1 MGLGIFWAFTK
12 VILLFSHAR
21 LSCYIESILTIH
33 VIFKEL
39 YNNAAGYFL
48 INYWKPN
55 NFINSINQAFNSVIF
70 LSISEKM
77 QWGYLLLGIMYPKD
91 VKNISGYNFII
102 PWMKIGS
109 ETSKLHWK
117 FSDFF
122 FLKVL
127 GRLQFLFH
135 YIWALSL
142 FTIMFSHLMI
152 YFTYEKKSVN
162 CKPYFVN
169 ISFLTLSCSNL
180 YFSVKNNIIA
190 WKSSSIC

>member
-33 VIFKEL
+33 VILREL

-55 NFINSINQAFNSVIF
+55 NFIISINQAFNFVIF

-117 FSDFF
+117 FSVFF
-122 FLKVL
+122 FFKGSWEITVPFPLHLSSVT
-127 GRLQFLFH
+127 FHHNVFTSNDLFH
-135 YIWALSL
+135 LWEEIGKL
-142 FTIMFSHLMI
+142 
-152 YFTYEKKSVN
+152 
-162 CKPYFVN
+162 
-169 ISFLTLSCSNL
+169 
-180 YFSVKNNIIA
+180 
-190 WKSSSIC
+190 